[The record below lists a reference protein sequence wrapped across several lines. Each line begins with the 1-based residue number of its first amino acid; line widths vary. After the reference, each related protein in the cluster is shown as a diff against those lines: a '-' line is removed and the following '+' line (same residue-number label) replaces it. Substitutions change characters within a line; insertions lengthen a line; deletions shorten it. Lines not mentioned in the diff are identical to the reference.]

1 MTRDLIPRADF
12 RDQDFAP
19 FGEFVDRPVAAGSR
33 RMFSH
38 WFGGA
43 GLEPVFHTNSVRPS
57 DLPVLLTSL
66 EQHPHAAQCFVPL
79 DISQYL
85 VTVARSDA
93 SGAPLLDTL
102 ATFVL
107 PGTRGVI
114 YAKGV
119 WHAAATV
126 LDRVG
131 NFVVLMWRG
140 RADDDVIVDIPQ
152 HRIVAPA
159 APSVPRTRDRESA

>member
-1 MTRDLIPRADF
+1 MTRDIIPRAQFSDE
-12 RDQDFAP
+12 DFAP
-19 FGEFVDRPVAAGSR
+19 YGEFVDRPDATGSR
-33 RMFSH
+33 RMFSR
-38 WFGGA
+38 WFGGSDL
-43 GLEPVFHTNSVRPS
+43 GPVFHTNAVPS
-57 DLPVLLTSL
+57 SELPLMLTSL
-66 EQHPHAAQCFVPL
+66 EQHPHAAQSFVPL
-79 DISQYL
+79 DVSRYL

-102 ATFVL
+102 EVFIL

-126 LDRVG
+126 LDRIG

-140 RADDDVIVDIPQ
+140 RPDDDVFVDIPQ
-152 HRIVAPA
+152 HRILAPDGSSLSPA
-159 APSVPRTRDRESA
+159 EHREPA